1 VVADLLFIF
10 IGVIIFAAFAYYVIN
25 KVRPFQV
32 QPGIAKDTDKTLRTT
47 IPIPAYPPALA
58 ARFLRLNKTPILQ
71 VLMATLM
78 DFARRG
84 LITFQTHSH
93 RTVFGTLSSDNY
105 ITYHPNNVDLHPFEQ
120 YFIETLLMPPQREKS
135 LTSLMQQS
143 KQAEKEIFRT
153 IDSTLANDEL
163 ISIEKIA
170 QRRRLQLISYA
181 LFILAFIIC
190 VILLSQPSLSSF
202 TYSIPLGIL
211 ASAFISLWGSNS
223 VPVYTEKGNSAILNW
238 QRFERYLAGIPKQE
252 AAPHPSLVETF
263 SSYLPYAIA
272 FDLGMQWIVFFIL
285 QKKIS
290 KPAWFPGV
298 EGGGGLFS
306 FLMQRGE

>member
-1 VVADLLFIF
+1 
-10 IGVIIFAAFAYYVIN
+10 
-25 KVRPFQV
+25 
-32 QPGIAKDTDKTLRTT
+32 
-47 IPIPAYPPALA
+47 
-58 ARFLRLNKTPILQ
+58 
-71 VLMATLM
+71 
-78 DFARRG
+78 
-84 LITFQTHSH
+84 
-93 RTVFGTLSSDNY
+93 
-105 ITYHPNNVDLHPFEQ
+105 
-120 YFIETLLMPPQREKS
+120 
-135 LTSLMQQS
+135 MQQS

-153 IDSTLANDEL
+153 IDAALAEDEL
-163 ISIEKIA
+163 ISIEKIV
-170 QRRRLQLISYA
+170 QRRHLQLISYA

-190 VILLSQPSLSSF
+190 VILLSQPNLSGF
-202 TYSIPLGIL
+202 TYFIPLGIL
-211 ASAFISLWGSNS
+211 ASAFTALWGSNS
-223 VPVYTEKGNSAILNW
+223 IPAYTEKGNTSILNW

-298 EGGGGLFS
+298 EGGSGLFS